1 MNKELL
7 KKAKTAKSPEELI
20 DIAKENGTEL
30 TEESAKAY
38 FELLHPKIGE
48 ISDDELEN
56 VSGGGCYKGDRLVVT
71 VAHLCTG
78 FTCKKCGGKLH
89 DTFLGGVCD
98 ECGGPACCNDCIYCT
113 YEKGLWLCNKETNK
127 KD

>member
-38 FELLHPKIGE
+38 FELLHPKTGE

-56 VSGGGCYKGDRLVVT
+56 VSGGGCHRKDGRLIVT
-71 VAHLCTG
+71 VANSCG
-78 FTCKKCGGKLH
+78 FWSCKKCESGSNGWACKRCGLVA
-89 DTFLGGVCD
+89 VCD
-98 ECGGPACCNDCIYCT
+98 NCRYCS
-113 YEKGLWLCNKETNK
+113 YQKGLWICENDANIG
-127 KD
+127 